1 MKNNLGGE
9 RLINAGKIIFILGVA
24 VLAAPPLYAEEPL
37 SIGKEISCKGF
48 VQDFYDWYL
57 KIYTADNKVPA
68 AKIAMEKQPGIFSS
82 ELFQA
87 LENDFKAQALAT
99 DGISGIDFDPFLD
112 SQDAPS
118 SYKVIKTVVDSSGC
132 VAEVR
137 GVGPDW
143 RHKGQKLY
151 APRIKVMLRYRSR
164 KWVVVNFR
172 YFNRENSSTDN
183 LLGQLKWWVD
193 IRKKSERK

>member
-1 MKNNLGGE
+1 MINVIKLIFMLG
-9 RLINAGKIIFILGVA
+9 IIVP
-24 VLAAPPLYAEEPL
+24 VAPPLYAEESI
-37 SIGKEISCKGF
+37 SIGKDISCKGF

-68 AKIAMEKQPGIFSS
+68 AKIALEKQPGIFSP
-82 ELFQA
+82 ELFKG
-87 LENDFKAQALAT
+87 LENDFKAQSLAT

-132 VAEVR
+132 VAEVS

-143 RHKGQKLY
+143 RHKGQTLY
-151 APRIKVMLRYRSR
+151 APRIKVNLRYRGR
-164 KWVVVNFR
+164 KWIIVNFK

-183 LLGQLKWWVD
+183 LLGQLKWWAD